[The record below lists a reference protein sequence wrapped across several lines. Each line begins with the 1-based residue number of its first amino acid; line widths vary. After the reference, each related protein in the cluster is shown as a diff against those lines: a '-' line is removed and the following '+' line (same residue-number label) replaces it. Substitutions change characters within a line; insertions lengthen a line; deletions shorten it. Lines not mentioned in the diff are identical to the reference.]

1 MTGTIDYEL
10 SAHAAT
16 VMAEREILESWVVRV
31 PSDPERTEQDA
42 TDPMLRHALRRISE
56 RRPGSAGGLQ

>member
-16 VMAEREILESWVVRV
+16 VMAEREILESWVARV
-31 PSDPERTEQDA
+31 LSNPERTEQDA
-42 TDPMLRHALRRISE
+42 TDPMLRHVLRRISE
-56 RRPGSAGGLQ
+56 R